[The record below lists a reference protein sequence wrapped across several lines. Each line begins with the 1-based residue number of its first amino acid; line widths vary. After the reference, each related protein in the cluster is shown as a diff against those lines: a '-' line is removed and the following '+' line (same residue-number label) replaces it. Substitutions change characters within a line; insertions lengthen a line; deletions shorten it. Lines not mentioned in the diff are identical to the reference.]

1 MLGYKASLAAP
12 SCQVFINS
20 GLIKKTMN
28 KTKVREKSL
37 DGLLNELQA
46 FIELSLHDKEVS
58 LNGWIKKTL
67 NKLENRCWEAKHCN
81 ETNCPAYK
89 NEFGRCWLIAGTM
102 CGGKPQGKFVE
113 KYNSCIECEVFQAAM
128 GDDKVHK
135 LRELVLILIH
145 SLGLKKLELKELL
158 SQVKIL
164 SGFLPICSSCKKI
177 RDDNGYWN
185 KIETY
190 IRNHSEA
197 EFTHGIC
204 PGCAEKDYPELYSKE
219 SIS

>member
-1 MLGYKASLAAP
+1 
-12 SCQVFINS
+12 
-20 GLIKKTMN
+20 MN
-28 KTKVREKSL
+28 KTEVREKTL
-37 DGLLNELQA
+37 DGLINELQA
-46 FIELSLHDKEVS
+46 FIELSFHDKEIS
-58 LNGWIKKTL
+58 LNEWTQKTL
-67 NKLENRCWEAKHCN
+67 NKLENRCWEAKHCD

-89 NEFGRCWLIAGTM
+89 NECGRCWLIAGTM

-128 GDDKVHK
+128 GDDRVHK
-135 LRELVLILIH
+135 LREFVLILIH
-145 SLGLKKLELKELL
+145 SLRLKQLELKEALTK
-158 SQVKIL
+158 VKIL

-177 RDDNGYWN
+177 RDDKGCWN

-204 PGCAEKDYPELYSKE
+204 PDCAAKHYPELYSKE

>member
-1 MLGYKASLAAP
+1 
-12 SCQVFINS
+12 
-20 GLIKKTMN
+20 MN
-28 KTKVREKSL
+28 KTEVREKSL

-128 GDDKVHK
+128 GNDKVHK

-145 SLGLKKLELKELL
+145 SLGLKTLKLKEVL

>member
-1 MLGYKASLAAP
+1 
-12 SCQVFINS
+12 
-20 GLIKKTMN
+20 MN

-58 LNGWIKKTL
+58 LNGWIKKNL

-128 GDDKVHK
+128 GNDKVHK

-145 SLGLKKLELKELL
+145 SLGLKTLKLKEVL

>member
-1 MLGYKASLAAP
+1 
-12 SCQVFINS
+12 
-20 GLIKKTMN
+20 MN
-28 KTKVREKSL
+28 KTEVREKSL

-145 SLGLKKLELKELL
+145 SLGLKKLKLNEAL

-204 PGCAEKDYPELYSKE
+204 PGCAEKDYPELYSNE

>member
-1 MLGYKASLAAP
+1 
-12 SCQVFINS
+12 
-20 GLIKKTMN
+20 MN
-28 KTKVREKSL
+28 KTEIREKTL
-37 DGLLNELQA
+37 DGLINELQA
-46 FIELSLHDKEVS
+46 FIELSFHDKEIS
-58 LNGWIKKTL
+58 LNEWIEKTL
-67 NKLENRCWEAKHCN
+67 NRMENRCWEAKHCD

-89 NEFGRCWLIAGTM
+89 NECGRCWLIAGTM
-102 CGGKPQGKFVE
+102 CGGKPQGKFVA

-128 GDDKVHK
+128 GDDRVHK
-135 LRELVLILIH
+135 LREYILILIH
-145 SLGLKKLELKELL
+145 SLRLKQLELKEAL
-158 SQVKIL
+158 SDVKIL

-177 RDDNGYWN
+177 RDDKGYWN

-204 PGCAEKDYPELYSKE
+204 HDCAGKHYPELYSKE

>member
-1 MLGYKASLAAP
+1 
-12 SCQVFINS
+12 
-20 GLIKKTMN
+20 MN
-28 KTKVREKSL
+28 KTEVREKTL
-37 DGLLNELQA
+37 DGLINELQA
-46 FIELSLHDKEVS
+46 FIELSFHDKEIS
-58 LNGWIKKTL
+58 LNEWIKKTL
-67 NKLENRCWEAKHCN
+67 NKLENRCWEAKHCD

-89 NEFGRCWLIAGTM
+89 NEYGRCWLIAGTM

-135 LRELVLILIH
+135 LREFVFILIH
-145 SLGLKKLELKELL
+145 SLSLKQLELKEALTK
-158 SQVKIL
+158 VKIL

-177 RDDNGYWN
+177 RDDKGYWN

-204 PGCAEKDYPELYSKE
+204 PDCAAKHYPELYSKE

>member
-113 KYNSCIECEVFQAAM
+113 KYNSCIECEVFQAATGNDM
-128 GDDKVHK
+128 VHK
-135 LRELVLILIH
+135 LREFVLILIH
-145 SLGLKKLELKELL
+145 SLGLKKLELKEVL

>member
-1 MLGYKASLAAP
+1 
-12 SCQVFINS
+12 
-20 GLIKKTMN
+20 MN
-28 KTKVREKSL
+28 KTEVREKSL

-128 GDDKVHK
+128 GNDKVHK

-145 SLGLKKLELKELL
+145 SLGLKKLELKEVL